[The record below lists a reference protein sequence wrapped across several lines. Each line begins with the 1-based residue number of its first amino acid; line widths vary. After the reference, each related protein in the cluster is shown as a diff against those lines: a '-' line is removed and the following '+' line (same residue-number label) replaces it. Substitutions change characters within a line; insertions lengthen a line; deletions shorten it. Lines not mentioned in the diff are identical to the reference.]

1 MDNQFGLFVTYS
13 QMHTLQMPA
22 LRDILTGSVG
32 LFNNYNLCHMKTINW
47 EEIIAGEYQST
58 LHQSII
64 NHTMC
69 SNKYA
74 FICLADPKESLK
86 YSYNF
91 TSPERECPSCDSS
104 CQAGCWGEGQHNCQK
119 FSKTNCS
126 PQCAQG
132 RCFGPKPRECCHLF
146 CAGGCTGPTQKDCL
160 ACRNFYDDGVCKQEC
175 PPMQKYNPTNYLW
188 EPNPDGKYAYGAT
201 CVRNCPEHLLKDN
214 GACVRTCPINKT
226 AKNGECVPCNG
237 PCPKTCPG
245 VGIVHSGN
253 VDSFRG
259 CTIVEGS
266 LEILDQSFDGY
277 QQVYANFSF
286 GPRFIKMH
294 PDRLEVFSTLREVT
308 GFINIQGYHAD
319 FTNMSYFRNL
329 ETIGGRQ
336 LMESLFASLY
346 IVKTALQSLDLRSL
360 KRINSGAVVILENKD
375 LCFADKINWDQ
386 IKKSDV
392 HQSMIINNRNA
403 TECSKLY

>member
-1 MDNQFGLFVTYS
+1 MHIVDVNLLFMFVFT
-13 QMHTLQMPA
+13 
-22 LRDILTGSVG
+22 
-32 LFNNYNLCHMKTINW
+32 
-47 EEIIAGEYQST
+47 
-58 LHQSII
+58 
-64 NHTMC
+64 
-69 SNKYA
+69 
-74 FICLADPKESLK
+74 DPKERFQ
-86 YSYNF
+86 YNF
-91 TSPERECPSCDSS
+91 NFTAPERECPPCHSS
-104 CQAGCWGEGQHNCQK
+104 CVANCWGEGSHNCQK

-245 VGIVHSGN
+245 VGVVHSGN
-253 VDSFRG
+253 IESFRN
-259 CTIVEGS
+259 CTIIEGS

-308 GFINIQGYHAD
+308 GYINIQGFHAE

-329 ETIGGRQ
+329 EVIGGRQ
-336 LMESLFASLY
+336 LMDTYFASLY
-346 IVKTALQSLDLRSL
+346 IVKTALRSLEVRSL

-375 LCFADKINWDQ
+375 LCYAEEIDWNQ
-386 IKKSDV
+386 IKKSDA
-392 HQSMIINNRNA
+392 QASMIHNNRNQ
-403 TECSKLY
+403 TECSKFNFIL